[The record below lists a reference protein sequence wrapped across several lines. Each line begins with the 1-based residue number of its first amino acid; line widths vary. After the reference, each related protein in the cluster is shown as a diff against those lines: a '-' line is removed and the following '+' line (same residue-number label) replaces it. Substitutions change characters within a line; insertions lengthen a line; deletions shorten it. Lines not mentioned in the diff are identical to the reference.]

1 MPLRL
6 TTLTSLIGKVRL
18 FSLMADIKKIR
29 SVIES
34 ALLVLGVDHPDT
46 LSNVSN
52 LAVVLQN
59 QGKYEQAEA
68 INRRALAGR
77 KKVLGMN
84 IPDTLTSVSTIA
96 SVLQE

>member
-77 KKVLGMN
+77 AKELGVDHLN
-84 IPDTLTSVSTIA
+84 TLTSVGNLV
-96 SVLQE
+96 SVL